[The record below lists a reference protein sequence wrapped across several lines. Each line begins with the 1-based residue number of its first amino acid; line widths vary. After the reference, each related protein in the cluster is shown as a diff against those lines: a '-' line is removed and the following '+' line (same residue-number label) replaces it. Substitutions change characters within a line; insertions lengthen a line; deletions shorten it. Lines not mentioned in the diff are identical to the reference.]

1 MAVACHSRKM
11 FWSAPVS
18 WTPHDEAELI
28 AGWRLWLE
36 LGDRAWPS
44 AAWDGTAADIV
55 RPLRELVAACDEI
68 ETGYR
73 KAVPEPSEEFI
84 RIIQFL
90 VFTVSTVIELWADDE
105 VPLDVERIALLHE
118 DLAGFAEQA
127 ERVLEVL
134 AVSGGWAALAA
145 EHRRPDH

>member
-1 MAVACHSRKM
+1 MATSCHSRKM
-11 FWSAPVS
+11 FWSVPAS
-18 WTPHDEAELI
+18 WTPHDEAELV

-36 LGDRAWPS
+36 LRDRAWPS
-44 AAWDGTAADIV
+44 AAWDGTAADVV

-73 KAVPEPSEEFI
+73 KAVGEPSDELI

-105 VPLDVERIALLHE
+105 VPLDAERIALLHA
-118 DLAGFAEQA
+118 DLAGFAENA
-127 ERVLEVL
+127 ERVLDVL
-134 AVSGGWAALAA
+134 AVSGGWGNLAA
-145 EHRRPDH
+145 DHRRRDH

>member
-1 MAVACHSRKM
+1 M
-11 FWSAPVS
+11 FWFAPVS

-36 LGDRAWPS
+36 LGDRTWPS
-44 AAWDGTAADIV
+44 AAWDGTAADVV

-73 KAVPEPSEEFI
+73 AAVDEPSEEFI

-90 VFTVSTVIELWADDE
+90 VWTVSTVIELWADDE
-105 VPLDVERIALLHE
+105 VPLDAERIALLHA

-127 ERVLEVL
+127 ERVLELL
-134 AVSGGWAALAA
+134 AVSGGWTGLAA
-145 EHRRPDH
+145 EHRRTGR

>member
-1 MAVACHSRKM
+1 MPGACHSRKM
-11 FWSAPVS
+11 FWSVPVS

-36 LGDRAWPS
+36 LGDRTWPS
-44 AAWDGTAADIV
+44 AAWDGTAADVV
-55 RPLRELVAACDEI
+55 RPLRELVAACDAI

-73 KAVPEPSEEFI
+73 KAVREPSDAFI

-90 VFTVSTVIELWADDE
+90 VFTASPVIELWADDE
-105 VPLDVERIALLHE
+105 VPLDAERIALLHA
-118 DLAGFAEQA
+118 DLAGFAEHA

-145 EHRRPDH
+145 EHRRTDR